1 MYLLIPVTASV
12 AAGPEMK
19 STLFC
24 AASGAI
30 CSATPD
36 ETLPARIL

>member
-1 MYLLIPVTASV
+1 MPVMASV

-24 AASGAI
+24 SASGAI
-30 CSATPD
+30 WSATPD
-36 ETLPARIL
+36 ESLPARIL